1 MIVTLVDLPNP
12 RPNWTFLRPMGDLHL
27 GNVRCREAR
36 IRADLEEAR
45 SLNARILLIGD
56 IYDAIL
62 TKDHKR
68 FALTVLKPFLQERQD
83 LLNAVVEYGVSF
95 LEPYAD
101 LIDVMG
107 YGNHEAAVLK
117 HHNFD
122 LIKDTVGRLN
132 EGLRRKGN
140 DHRIAAG
147 GYTGYVQYRVPSST
161 AKPEFKRSLNV
172 LYNHGG
178 GGDAPVTKGILD
190 ISRKTVN
197 WDYDLYVY
205 GHKHHSIIVN
215 DVKIRLT
222 GKGVLQIRTV
232 KAVQCGS
239 YFQNYD
245 IDAEPGAF
253 PFTESQNH
261 APKPI
266 GSPIVRFKFSTDKN
280 PLIKV
285 EQ

>member
-1 MIVTLVDLPNP
+1 MIVTIVDLPTVDNK
-12 RPNWTFLRPMGDLHL
+12 WVHLRPMGDLHL
-27 GNVRCREAR
+27 GNSRCMEAK

-45 SLNARILLIGD
+45 ALNARILLIGD

-83 LLNAVVEYGVSF
+83 LLNAVVEYGVAF
-95 LEPYAD
+95 LQPYAD
-101 LIDVMG
+101 LIDLIA
-107 YGNHEAAVLK
+107 YGNHEGAVLK

-132 EGLRRKGN
+132 EGLRRQGS

-147 GYTGYVQYRVPSST
+147 GYTGYVQYRVSSG
-161 AKPEFKRSLNV
+161 AQNPQFKRSVNV

-178 GGDAPVTKGILD
+178 GVDAPVTKGILD

-205 GHKHHSIIVN
+205 GHKHHSIAVN
-215 DVKIRLT
+215 DVKIKLS
-222 GKGVLQIRTV
+222 GKGVLKVRTV
-232 KAVQCGS
+232 KAVQCGC

-266 GSPIVRFKFSTDKN
+266 GSPIVRFRFDGSKD
-280 PLIKV
+280 PVIKV